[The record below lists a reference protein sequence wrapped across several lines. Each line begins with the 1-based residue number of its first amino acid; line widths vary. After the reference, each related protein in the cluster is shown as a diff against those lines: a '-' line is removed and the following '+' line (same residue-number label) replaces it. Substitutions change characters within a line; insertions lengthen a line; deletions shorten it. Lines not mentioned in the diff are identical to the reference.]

1 MAAAL
6 VEVDE
11 VQVEATRGEPDGVK
25 VRPEVIKLPT
35 SRIYLVC
42 QKHLSIEAIKKKLM
56 RACKV
61 RITDPFIG
69 PHSQTKSQRT

>member
-25 VRPEVIKLPT
+25 VIPEVTKLPT
-35 SRIYLVC
+35 SRLYQVC
-42 QKHLSIEAIKKKLM
+42 QKHLSKKQLNH
-56 RACKV
+56 
-61 RITDPFIG
+61 I
-69 PHSQTKSQRT
+69 